1 MTAPDLTAGMTC
13 SARVCERGAQG
24 GRHSP
29 AATACAL
36 VLGRG
41 KIGKRY
47 EGPEDQP
54 SVIDRACCGGDGGDD
69 TYNDVCIVQR

>member
-13 SARVCERGAQG
+13 SARVCERGAHG
-24 GRHSP
+24 GCHSP